1 MNIDY
6 RAGSFTVFDAAGNGT
21 RFDGDSHKWEI
32 TDGMLIV
39 NSTTTTGDTGAMAY
53 EVTELREVFA
63 GSWRLQID

>member
-39 NSTTTTGDTGAMAY
+39 NAITTEGQGAMPY
-53 EVTELREVFA
+53 EVTELREIYA
-63 GSWRLQID
+63 GSWRLSLG